1 MKMVNEWNRFKSD
14 EARAEITQLQ
24 EKEKEEVNHLFFV
37 SQVLL
42 DGLHEET
49 CRWQQSST
57 CDVVLGTDLLGE

>member
-49 CRWQQSST
+49 CR
-57 CDVVLGTDLLGE
+57 